1 VTYCLCAI
9 TIDKINVTESLFL
22 SYFIISPIINELLWL
37 LSYYT
42 CNKIIYQKLNID
54 IPAIG
59 SIGYTTS
66 YVVYAFIIFGILIV
80 LKRFGIIPFA
90 NDFDEKFICGTLAAV
105 MALWMTGCNMGQS
118 NTVTTAEE
126 TNVKIRQ
133 LRRGQPIQVRS
144 PKCQPHPSRWRQKQM
159 VK

>member
-1 VTYCLCAI
+1 MYKLVKVLGRIVTYCLCAI
-9 TIDKINVTESLFL
+9 TINKINVTESLFL

-59 SIGYTTS
+59 SIGYTIS

-90 NDFDEKFICGTLAAV
+90 NDFDVRLINSISQYFNNLIMDFSDKIVKVL
-105 MALWMTGCNMGQS
+105 Q
-118 NTVTTAEE
+118 TT
-126 TNVKIRQ
+126 N
-133 LRRGQPIQVRS
+133 
-144 PKCQPHPSRWRQKQM
+144 
-159 VK
+159 

>member
-1 VTYCLCAI
+1 MYKLVKVLGRIVTYCLCAI

-59 SIGYTTS
+59 SIGYTIS

-90 NDFDEKFICGTLAAV
+90 NDFDEKIMTLIIEYSANRIKV
-105 MALWMTGCNMGQS
+105 LS
-118 NTVTTAEE
+118 N
-126 TNVKIRQ
+126 KIS
-133 LRRGQPIQVRS
+133 QVL
-144 PKCQPHPSRWRQKQM
+144 
-159 VK
+159 

>member
-1 VTYCLCAI
+1 MYKLVKVLSRIVTYCLCAI

-59 SIGYTTS
+59 SIGYTIS
-66 YVVYAFIIFGILIV
+66 YVVYAFIIFDILIV

-90 NDFDEKFICGTLAAV
+90 NDFDEKIMTLIIEYSANRIKV
-105 MALWMTGCNMGQS
+105 LS
-118 NTVTTAEE
+118 N
-126 TNVKIRQ
+126 KI
-133 LRRGQPIQVRS
+133 LQVL
-144 PKCQPHPSRWRQKQM
+144 
-159 VK
+159 